1 MNKETKIKLLN
12 AGCRLSIGHC
22 IVINSLPKFDYP
34 TCILRED
41 RPYWRKQKRGK
52 GNKKRHI

>member
-1 MNKETKIKLLN
+1 VNKETKIKLLN
-12 AGCRLSIGHC
+12 AGCLSIAEF
-22 IVINSLPKFDYP
+22 IVINPLPVFDESLF
-34 TCILRED
+34 ILRED